1 MLVFIFVCIMARF
14 SVSDFKSSIKS
25 SLGLNEELFF
35 SQSLGCATVS
45 GDYAQ
50 IKSVIRKGNGWINV
64 ADIWGNEYE
73 PSEFSGLDLQAIL
86 EAIDVLFEKIQ
97 NYR

>member
-1 MLVFIFVCIMARF
+1 MARF

-35 SQSLGCATVS
+35 SQPLGCETVS
-45 GDYAQ
+45 GDFAQ